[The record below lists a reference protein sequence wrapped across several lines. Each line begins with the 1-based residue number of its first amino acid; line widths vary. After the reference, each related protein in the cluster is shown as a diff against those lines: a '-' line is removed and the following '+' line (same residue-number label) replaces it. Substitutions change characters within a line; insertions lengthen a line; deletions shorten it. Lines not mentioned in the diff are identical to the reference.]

1 MVLVSILLSLLL
13 HKLLQLSLFTQF
25 LISFLQSDV
34 LSHGGLQE
42 KRFLASFDLNTV
54 YIFSQ

>member
-1 MVLVSILLSLLL
+1 MVLVGILLSLLL
-13 HKLLQLSLFTQF
+13 HKLMQLSLFTQF

-34 LSHGGLQE
+34 LPHGLLQE

-54 YIFSQ
+54 YVFSQ